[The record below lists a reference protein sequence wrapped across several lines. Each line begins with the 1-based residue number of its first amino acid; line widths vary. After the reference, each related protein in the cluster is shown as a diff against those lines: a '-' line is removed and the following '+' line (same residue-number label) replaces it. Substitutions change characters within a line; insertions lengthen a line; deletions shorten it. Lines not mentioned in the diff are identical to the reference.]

1 MTSVSKKILIVDDEE
16 NLTWSIEKNLKNE
29 YKEHEI
35 FSATSGDE
43 ALRMLK
49 LFSVD
54 LVISD
59 ILMPGTSGLEL
70 LEYVKNNHP
79 QTQVI
84 IMTSLNNAEIKG
96 LADDKAGVYYFE
108 KPFEMS
114 EFKKTIQYAL
124 KKISNEY
131 NRQLSSLTL
140 KEIIE
145 YNYKNKFTG
154 FVNIQNGKKSGA
166 VYFRGGEI
174 IHAKASNLDGEM
186 ALINVLNWDK
196 VNYDIVCSNDPVKR
210 TIYYGWK
217 LLLKDELANH

>member
-131 NRQLSSLTL
+131 SRQLSKLTL

>member
-1 MTSVSKKILIVDDEE
+1 M
-16 NLTWSIEKNLKNE
+16 
-29 YKEHEI
+29 
-35 FSATSGDE
+35 A
-43 ALRMLK
+43 
-49 LFSVD
+49 
-54 LVISD
+54 
-59 ILMPGTSGLEL
+59 
-70 LEYVKNNHP
+70 
-79 QTQVI
+79 
-84 IMTSLNNAEIKG
+84 
-96 LADDKAGVYYFE
+96 
-108 KPFEMS
+108 

-124 KKISNEY
+124 KKTSNDY
-131 NRQLSSLTL
+131 SRQLTNLTL